1 MKSPMLTWHQ
11 DEGFNGLGILMD
23 DLVHIERFNHDCSR
37 ELQVASAKRHKI
49 CSQNFDFFLVLDLK
63 GRVEILEFPVLMISA
78 KIMQVEDIFH
88 RFVRPTEM
96 SKQRINEY
104 IEGKYGKFGVDR
116 VWHDTAVPFKEV
128 IQ

>member
-1 MKSPMLTWHQ
+1 
-11 DEGFNGLGILMD
+11 MD

-49 CSQNFDFFLVLDLK
+49 CSQNFDFFLVLDLE

-116 VWHDTAVPFKEV
+116 VWHDTAWKLGFEDKGTSAVSGIKTKASTISYGV
-128 IQ
+128 D